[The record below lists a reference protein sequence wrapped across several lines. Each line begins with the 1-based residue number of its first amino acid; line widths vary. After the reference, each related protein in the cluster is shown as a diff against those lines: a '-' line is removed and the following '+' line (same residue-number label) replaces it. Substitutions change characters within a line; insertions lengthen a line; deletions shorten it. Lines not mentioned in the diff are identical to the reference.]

1 MTLVE
6 KIKTLCDEQGTTLI
20 GLERKIGL
28 GRGTIRNWDTNSP
41 SIHKL
46 EKVADHFSVSVD
58 YLLERES
65 NKLSAKTLKVAKE
78 IDLLSDDKFEALK
91 KLISTMIDINK

>member
-6 KIKTLCDEQGTTLI
+6 KIKTLCSEQGSTLI

-28 GRGTIRNWDTNSP
+28 GRGTIRNWDDNSP

-46 EKVADHFSVSVD
+46 EKVADYFSVSVD
-58 YLLERES
+58 FLLEREATH
-65 NKLSAKTLKVAKE
+65 LSPKTLKVAKE
-78 IDLLSDDKFEALK
+78 IDLLSDDKFEAIK
-91 KLISTMIDINK
+91 KLISTMIDITE